1 VLRELTSLAEMF
13 FKEAKAWLAASL
25 FFAVMLPIA
34 FVFGFSYIVR
44 GPAIY
49 YLISGMMVFDVAV
62 TGMLVVPNSIGWD
75 REDGR
80 LSLMISMGV
89 PLWAYALTSTLVNN
103 LFAIGSGLLVLGVA
117 VAMRYLDVSLSG
129 LFLLILALLVLGVAV
144 AMRYLAVSLSGL
156 AMLILALLVSSFQ
169 GSMVGLL
176 IASRIRNLRVLQQVT
191 QIVAFGFSFFAPV
204 YFPLSV
210 VPRYLLPF
218 AMLEPTTYAAQAI
231 RLSLRG
237 SPASLV
243 WDLGTVVYGAVI
255 AAIVGRLGLKA

>member
-62 TGMLVVPNSIGWD
+62 AGMLVVPNSIGWD

-103 LFAIGSGLLVLGVA
+103 LFAIGSG
-117 VAMRYLDVSLSG
+117 
-129 LFLLILALLVLGVAV
+129 LLVLGVAV

>member
-1 VLRELTSLAEMF
+1 MLRELTSLAEMF

-117 VAMRYLDVSLSG
+117 VAMRYL
-129 LFLLILALLVLGVAV
+129 
-144 AMRYLAVSLSGL
+144 AVSLSGL
-156 AMLILALLVSSFQ
+156 AMLTLALLVSSFQ

>member
-117 VAMRYLDVSLSG
+117 VAMRYL
-129 LFLLILALLVLGVAV
+129 
-144 AMRYLAVSLSGL
+144 AVSLSGL

-210 VPRYLLPF
+210 VPRYLLPL

>member
-117 VAMRYLDVSLSG
+117 VAMRYL
-129 LFLLILALLVLGVAV
+129 
-144 AMRYLAVSLSGL
+144 AVSLSGL

-169 GSMVGLL
+169 GSMIGLL

>member
-1 VLRELTSLAEMF
+1 MLRELTSLAEMF

-117 VAMRYLDVSLSG
+117 VAMRYL
-129 LFLLILALLVLGVAV
+129 
-144 AMRYLAVSLSGL
+144 AVSLSGL
-156 AMLILALLVSSFQ
+156 AMLTLALLASSFQ

-210 VPRYLLPF
+210 VPRYLLPL

>member
-117 VAMRYLDVSLSG
+117 VAMRYL
-129 LFLLILALLVLGVAV
+129 
-144 AMRYLAVSLSGL
+144 AVSLSGL
-156 AMLILALLVSSFQ
+156 AMLTLALLASSFQ

-210 VPRYLLPF
+210 VPRYLLPL

>member
-1 VLRELTSLAEMF
+1 
-13 FKEAKAWLAASL
+13 
-25 FFAVMLPIA
+25 
-34 FVFGFSYIVR
+34 
-44 GPAIY
+44 
-49 YLISGMMVFDVAV
+49 MVFDVAV
-62 TGMLVVPNSIGWD
+62 AGMLVVPNSIGWD

-89 PLWAYALTSTLVNN
+89 PLWAYTLTSTLVNN

-129 LFLLILALLVLGVAV
+129 LFLLILALLV
-144 AMRYLAVSLSGL
+144 
-156 AMLILALLVSSFQ
+156 SSFQ

-176 IASRIRNLRVLQQVT
+176 MASMIRNLRLLQQVT

-204 YFPLSV
+204 YFPLSI
-210 VPRYLLPF
+210 VPRYLVPL

-237 SPASLV
+237 SPASII
-243 WDLGTVVYGAVI
+243 WDLGTVVYGVVI
-255 AAIVGRLGLKA
+255 ATIVGRLGLKA

>member
-117 VAMRYLDVSLSG
+117 VAMRYLDVSL
-129 LFLLILALLVLGVAV
+129 
-144 AMRYLAVSLSGL
+144 
-156 AMLILALLVSSFQ
+156 ILALLVSSFQ

>member
-103 LFAIGSGLLVLGVA
+103 LFAIGSG
-117 VAMRYLDVSLSG
+117 
-129 LFLLILALLVLGVAV
+129 LLVLGVAV

>member
-117 VAMRYLDVSLSG
+117 VAMRYL
-129 LFLLILALLVLGVAV
+129 
-144 AMRYLAVSLSGL
+144 AVSLSGL
-156 AMLILALLVSSFQ
+156 AMLTLALLVSSFQ

>member
-1 VLRELTSLAEMF
+1 MF

-117 VAMRYLDVSLSG
+117 VAMRYL
-129 LFLLILALLVLGVAV
+129 
-144 AMRYLAVSLSGL
+144 AVSLSGL
-156 AMLILALLVSSFQ
+156 AMLTLALLASSFQ

-210 VPRYLLPF
+210 VPRYLLPL

>member
-1 VLRELTSLAEMF
+1 MLRELTSLAEMF

-103 LFAIGSGLLVLGVA
+103 LFAIGSG
-117 VAMRYLDVSLSG
+117 
-129 LFLLILALLVLGVAV
+129 LLVLGVAV

>member
-89 PLWAYALTSTLVNN
+89 PLWAYTLTSTLVNN
-103 LFAIGSGLLVLGVA
+103 LFAIGSG
-117 VAMRYLDVSLSG
+117 
-129 LFLLILALLVLGVAV
+129 LLVLGVAV